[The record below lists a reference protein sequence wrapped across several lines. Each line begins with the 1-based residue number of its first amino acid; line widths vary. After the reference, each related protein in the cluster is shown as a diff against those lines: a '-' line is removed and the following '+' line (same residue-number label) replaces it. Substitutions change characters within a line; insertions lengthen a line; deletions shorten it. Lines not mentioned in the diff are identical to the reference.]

1 MKQLI
6 LRQKQVIF
14 FIIAGGLSAIVEIG
28 SFKILSIYLPR
39 LFSSEY
45 NLYGIKYPFSNILS
59 TSCGIITNYFLSI
72 WFVFERGKHSKK
84 KEFLYF
90 ISVSVVSTFI
100 SLIIF
105 QILYHFV
112 YKDVIDLRFY
122 VLSPEMMSKITAIL
136 LVSMLNYSIK
146 KRLFLTDKNLFLNLV
161 IL

>member
-14 FIIAGGLSAIVEIG
+14 FIVAGGLSAIVEIG

-146 KRLFLTDKNLFLNLV
+146 KKIIFNG
-161 IL
+161 